1 MMKGR
6 NDEARATLARLHA
19 HGDEN
24 DVFVRSEYAD
34 IHDSV
39 EKEKLETRDAWVQIF
54 SNKAN
59 FRRVV
64 SWHVHTQRVSTKDS
78 PHSFGPR

>member
-64 SWHVHTQRVSTKDS
+64 SWYTHNCRSL
-78 PHSFGPR
+78 